1 MDFISVASILCL
13 LIGLFVGG
21 TIVAFS
27 GFTAGKKSNKI
38 LDDAKKEAEKT
49 KRNSL
54 MELKEETFKLQQAT
68 DREIK
73 ERKSEIKNTE
83 DRLLQ
88 REKSLDKR

>member
-38 LDDAKKEAEKT
+38 LRKLKNFSIICCRYTIIKLYCRTSPTKK
-49 KRNSL
+49 
-54 MELKEETFKLQQAT
+54 
-68 DREIK
+68 
-73 ERKSEIKNTE
+73 
-83 DRLLQ
+83 
-88 REKSLDKR
+88 